1 MEILVKHYKEVN
13 ADCIDAS
20 CDNVL
25 LLRSSPIKH

>member
-13 ADCIDAS
+13 GDCVDGS
-20 CDNVL
+20 FDNV